1 VILSSERPAG
11 ARFNSLF
18 PLKVCSIFLQ
28 QKFEQ
33 TQVLSHNERCSL
45 CISSFDLG
53 NALAAAKNRTSFN
66 HNIAWRVIYEAV

>member
-1 VILSSERPAG
+1 VIPFGERLAG

-18 PLKVCSIFLQ
+18 PLKVCSIYLQ

-33 TQVLSHNERCSL
+33 TRVLSHNKHCSL

-53 NALAAAKNRTSFN
+53 NALAAAKKPHRISTITL
-66 HNIAWRVIYEAV
+66 HGE